1 MERIKCLIVDD
12 EPVAQRILGSF
23 IEDLPELV
31 LVEKCGTAI
40 EARSVLQQQEVDL
53 MLLDI
58 QMPKLKGLAF
68 LRTLTDPPPV
78 IITTAYREFALDGYE
93 LEVIDYLLKPIA
105 FERFVK
111 AVNRYKKQFRQ
122 DPAMETVNEPLDP
135 AFIYVKS
142 ERRTIKLP
150 TDEILFIEGMNNYAK
165 IVMEDGQ
172 YTIYQ
177 SLTLLLEQLPGHFV
191 RIHKSYIINKRAIRA
206 FTSEYVEIKEKQIP
220 IGKTYRNLI
229 SYF

>member
-1 MERIKCLIVDD
+1 MESIRCLVVDD

-68 LRTLTDPPPV
+68 LRTLVDPPPV
-78 IITTAYREFALDGYE
+78 IITTAFREFALDGYE

-122 DPAMETVNEPLDP
+122 DAVMDETGEHKDYS
-135 AFIYVKS
+135 FIYVKS
-142 ERRTIKLP
+142 ERRTIKIP
-150 TDEILFIEGMNNYAK
+150 SEEILFIEGMNNYAK
-165 IVMEDGQ
+165 IVMEGGQ
-172 YTIYQ
+172 HTIYQ
-177 SLTLLLEQLPGHFV
+177 SLTLLLEQLPDSFL
-191 RIHKSYIINKRAIRA
+191 RIHKSYIVNKHAIRA

-229 SYF
+229 SYL

>member
-31 LVEKCGTAI
+31 LVQKCGTAI

-135 AFIYVKS
+135 AFI
-142 ERRTIKLP
+142 
-150 TDEILFIEGMNNYAK
+150 
-165 IVMEDGQ
+165 
-172 YTIYQ
+172 
-177 SLTLLLEQLPGHFV
+177 
-191 RIHKSYIINKRAIRA
+191 
-206 FTSEYVEIKEKQIP
+206 
-220 IGKTYRNLI
+220 
-229 SYF
+229 